1 MRFISGMVIKAHIKE
16 DGSAFQKGLRGTY
29 DVLQYANWDIT
40 KPQSFFDEQKLMA
53 GKEKYITFYK
63 EGQIISEHFDGQ
75 LGIIFE
81 RMFDANLHEE
91 LAKVYNNKH

>member
-1 MRFISGMVIKAHIKE
+1 MV
-16 DGSAFQKGLRGTY
+16 
-29 DVLQYANWDIT
+29 
-40 KPQSFFDEQKLMA
+40 
-53 GKEKYITFYK
+53 GKEMSITFYK
-63 EGQIISEHFDGQ
+63 DGQMTKAHFDGP

>member
-1 MRFISGMVIKAHIKE
+1 
-16 DGSAFQKGLRGTY
+16 
-29 DVLQYANWDIT
+29 
-40 KPQSFFDEQKLMA
+40 MA